1 MQCQRESGWGL
12 LWHPTSASLT
22 PTHPPD
28 SPSRSPSKVEVT
40 EKTTTVLSNSSSPG
54 GTVASSSREWGL
66 GKGEERWVGW
76 QGPPSLGLSGGV
88 LWGPAQDK
96 RKEPRGVNVSLS
108 DRQQGIV
115 ISPMAWTLWLRLP
128 SGS

>member
-1 MQCQRESGWGL
+1 MQCQGESGWGL
-12 LWHPTSASLT
+12 LWRPTSASLT

-76 QGPPSLGLSGGV
+76 QGPPSLGLSVGGSGV
-88 LWGPAQDK
+88 LHRTKGRSLEESMSHPLTAS
-96 RKEPRGVNVSLS
+96 RG
-108 DRQQGIV
+108 
-115 ISPMAWTLWLRLP
+115 
-128 SGS
+128 